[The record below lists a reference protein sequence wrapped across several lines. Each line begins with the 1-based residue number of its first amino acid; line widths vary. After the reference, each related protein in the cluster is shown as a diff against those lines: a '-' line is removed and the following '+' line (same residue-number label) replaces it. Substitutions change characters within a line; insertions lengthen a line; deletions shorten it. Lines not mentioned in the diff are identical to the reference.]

1 MSFWSKKPDKWIESP
16 MHNNWYQSSAYFLSS
31 FALITSVNEE
41 GITSIGPYQLTFP
54 FGVIERR
61 EWIVISRRGSNTSKN
76 LLRNKKCALNFIE
89 YDKTKIPNIVD
100 LGYPG
105 QTPEEKMEDCAFEL
119 EDTPTESFVN
129 DAERPKIIKEAFQV
143 FECELNDNPEDFHY
157 AGTET
162 TEYLLLKINHIHLR
176 EKWRNNLDKGNDM
189 EIPNMPISFGFR
201 NANQFW
207 FAKHKKP
214 FWLPTPEN
222 KGSKHDAVMYIA
234 NRLDQEITFTENA
247 CKQLTGIP
255 KVFVKPALKSIV
267 QEAKNQ
273 GITTIDKAFIEK
285 VNSKRKQ

>member
-1 MSFWSKKPDKWIESP
+1 MSFWKKKTEKWVESP
-16 MHNNWYQSSAYFLSS
+16 MHNNWYQSSSYFLSS
-31 FALITSVNEE
+31 FALITSVSED
-41 GITSIGPYQLTFP
+41 GVTSIGPYQLSFP

-76 LLRNKKCALNFIE
+76 LLRNKKCALNFVE
-89 YDKTKIPNIVD
+89 YDKKHIPNIVD

-105 QTPEEKMEDCAFEL
+105 QAPEEKMEDCTFEL
-119 EDTPTESFVN
+119 ENSPTESFVT
-129 DAERPKIIKEAFQV
+129 DPERPKVIKEAFQV

-157 AGTET
+157 AGTEF
-162 TEYLLLKINHIHLR
+162 TEYLLLKINHVHLR
-176 EKWRNNLDKGNDM
+176 ERWKKNLDKGDDM

-222 KGSKHDAVMYIA
+222 KGAKHDAVMYIA
-234 NRLDQEITFTENA
+234 NRLDEEITFTENA

-255 KVFVKPALKSIV
+255 KVFVKTALKGIIK
-267 QEAKNQ
+267 EAKSQ
-273 GITTIDKAFIEK
+273 GIKTIDKAFIEE
-285 VNSKRKQ
+285 VNSKRQ

>member
-1 MSFWSKKPDKWIESP
+1 MDFWKRKKDKWVESP

-31 FALITSVNEE
+31 FAMITTVNEE

-89 YDKTKIPNIVD
+89 YDKSKIPNIVD

-105 QTPEEKMEDCAFEL
+105 QSPEEKMKDCNFEL
-119 EDTPTESFVN
+119 EETPTDSYADDF
-129 DAERPKIIKEAFQV
+129 ERPKIIKDAFQV
-143 FECELNDNPEDFHY
+143 FECELNDNPDDFFY
-157 AGTET
+157 VGTKT

-176 EKWRNNLDKGNDM
+176 EKWRDNLDKGNDM
-189 EIPNMPISFGFR
+189 KIPNMPISFGFR

-207 FAKHKKP
+207 FAKHKTP

-234 NRLDQEITFTENA
+234 NRLDEDIAFTENA
-247 CKQLTGIP
+247 CKELTGIP
-255 KVFVKPALKSIV
+255 KVFLKKVLKGIV
-267 QEAKNQ
+267 QEAKEN
-273 GITTIDKAFIEK
+273 GVSIINKAFIEE
-285 VNSKRKQ
+285 VNNKRK